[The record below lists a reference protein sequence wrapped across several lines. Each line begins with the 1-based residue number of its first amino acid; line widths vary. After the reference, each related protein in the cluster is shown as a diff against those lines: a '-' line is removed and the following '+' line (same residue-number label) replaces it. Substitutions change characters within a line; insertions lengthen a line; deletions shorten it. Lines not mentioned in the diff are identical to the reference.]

1 MDIVCG
7 WCGKKYDVP
16 YAQMLKQ
23 VKDAGIPIPPSG
35 YWTKVSFGKPVEKI
49 ELDPPE
55 DRIVKLFKELRA
67 SRAKKQTTTKET
79 VSEAAP
85 QKEETK
91 DKPMPNNSVSAERK
105 AEQDISSFEPPKTFK
120 EHGKTYNIY
129 DRKTLYEE
137 IWSAP
142 VTEVAKKYC
151 VSDVAIHKV
160 CKALDIPSPPQGY
173 WAKLRTGKPAK
184 KPPLPASD
192 KTSKTGVQTVS
203 STPYSEVK
211 TDLKDIFGDDQDV
224 IMAVA
229 SQILLRD
236 ENERLHPKI
245 AAHKKRFSEWEAKE
259 KTMREQRYNP
269 RAIPA
274 APHHVCCASSACSPR
289 VWRMVGTLISAMEPL
304 GWEVTDDLDFVLN
317 GDAVRLIFSE
327 SQDKINHIPTKEENL
342 QLLKYQD
349 DLRKRS
355 YWATKPQIRKY
366 DYEFNGKLYVTINGN
381 KTFRDCKSYKLE
393 DRFGDIM
400 LEMYAAAEKEKQK
413 RLACEEAERKRKEEE
428 RRQEERRKWYNA
440 EVDRTNALAN
450 AAEDYALACKIRD
463 YIAAYAHRASDTI
476 KAKNSAIIFFI
487 LFFLS
492 ILCFIFNGVCLD
504 NVPPNAI
511 MFLSQTYYYKKL
523 NATLLL
529 IHEPFIFLP
538 LQMTKRI

>member
-1 MDIVCG
+1 
-7 WCGKKYDVP
+7 
-16 YAQMLKQ
+16 
-23 VKDAGIPIPPSG
+23 
-35 YWTKVSFGKPVEKI
+35 
-49 ELDPPE
+49 
-55 DRIVKLFKELRA
+55 
-67 SRAKKQTTTKET
+67 
-79 VSEAAP
+79 
-85 QKEETK
+85 
-91 DKPMPNNSVSAERK
+91 
-105 AEQDISSFEPPKTFK
+105 
-120 EHGKTYNIY
+120 
-129 DRKTLYEE
+129 
-137 IWSAP
+137 
-142 VTEVAKKYC
+142 
-151 VSDVAIHKV
+151 
-160 CKALDIPSPPQGY
+160 
-173 WAKLRTGKPAK
+173 
-184 KPPLPASD
+184 
-192 KTSKTGVQTVS
+192 
-203 STPYSEVK
+203 
-211 TDLKDIFGDDQDV
+211 
-224 IMAVA
+224 
-229 SQILLRD
+229 
-236 ENERLHPKI
+236 
-245 AAHKKRFSEWEAKE
+245 
-259 KTMREQRYNP
+259 MREQRYNP

-327 SQDKINHIPTKEENL
+327 SQDKINHIPTKEENP